1 MDIRRVA
8 LSVRRPPADHP
19 WKDMAP
25 APHFSPL
32 QGSLR
37 RVSITGLRAA
47 SVVGLITYAAR
58 AILWPDGGGALGH
71 HVFEDAVFNGL
82 LVAGALLC
90 LLRGIW
96 IAEERPAWLTLGT
109 GLAAWAAGTILFSA
123 NPASVTGHG
132 FPTLPDGLWIAF
144 YPAAFLTLGLLVG
157 RRTRQFYASV
167 WLDGLVGA
175 QAISALA
182 AQLVLPPIVAG
193 TGGDATTVVA
203 DLIYPLG
210 DLLLAAFVIG
220 VFGVVGWRP
229 GPVLGTVG
237 FGLLLTTVAD
247 GASLYA
253 SATGT
258 SSTTLFDVLWPA
270 SAVALGW
277 AAWQPTRPSPN
288 VTLDGR
294 RLLVMPWVFGLA
306 ALALLAQNIV
316 GPAVHP
322 AAYAL
327 AVATTAGVL
336 LRMSLTFS
344 ENLTLVARSRAEAL
358 TDALTGLGNRRSLL
372 LDVDDAARMAG
383 PHQRYAVLLFDLNG
397 FKGYNDTYGHPAGDA
412 LLARLG
418 DRLVETVTNRGRAY
432 RLGGDEFCVL
442 ARIDDDTPD
451 PLAGDAIAALA
462 EHGEGF
468 SVTTACGIAILPD
481 EAQDTSAALALADQ
495 RLYENKGHGRAAGE
509 PDATR
514 EVLLQVLREREPDLH
529 EHLHGV
535 ASLAREVARGFGL
548 PAEELDT
555 VVRAA
560 ELHDVGKV
568 AVPDAILHKP
578 ARLDPAERKI
588 IERHSEVGERILA
601 VAPALRPVARLVR
614 ASHERWDG
622 KGYPDGLTGEEIPLG
637 ARIVAVC
644 DAFDAMTTNR
654 PYQAGTDPE
663 SALEE
668 LVRHAGTQFDPAVV
682 AVFARLIVRT
692 HRVAA

>member
-1 MDIRRVA
+1 MPTA
-8 LSVRRPPADHP
+8 PLFPPL
-19 WKDMAP
+19 W
-25 APHFSPL
+25 
-32 QGSLR
+32 GSLR
-37 RVSITGLRAA
+37 RAIVTDLRTA
-47 SVVGLITYAAR
+47 SVAALLLYAAR
-58 AILWPDGGGALGH
+58 AILWPGGGGALGQH
-71 HVFEDAVFNGL
+71 LFEDALFNGL

-90 LLRGIW
+90 LLRATW
-96 IAEERPAWLTLGT
+96 IPNERAAWLTLGS
-109 GLAAWAAGTILFSA
+109 GLAAWAAGTIVFSA
-123 NPASVTGHG
+123 APQTVTDHG
-132 FPTLPDGLWIAF
+132 FPTWPDVLWIAF
-144 YPAAFLTLGLLVG
+144 YPTAFLALGLLV
-157 RRTRQFYASV
+157 RARTRQFYPSL

-175 QAISALA
+175 LTVSALA
-182 AQLVLPPIVAG
+182 AQFVLPPIVEN
-193 TGGDATTVVA
+193 TGGEATAVIA
-203 DLIYPLG
+203 NLIYPLG

-237 FGLLLTTVAD
+237 LGLVLATVAD
-247 GASLYA
+247 GASLSSSA
-253 SATGT
+253 SGAAG
-258 SSTTLFDVLWPA
+258 STVFDACWPA

-294 RLLVMPWVFGLA
+294 RLLVMPWAFGLT
-306 ALALLAQNIV
+306 ALALLTRHAFD
-316 GPAVHP
+316 ALHP

-327 AVATTAGVL
+327 AVATAAGVL
-336 LRMSLTFS
+336 ARMSLTFS
-344 ENLTLVARSRAEAL
+344 ENLSLVARSRAEAL

-383 PHQRYAVLLFDLNG
+383 PHHRYAVLLFDLNG

-418 DRLVETVTNRGRAY
+418 DRLVTAVGDRGRAY

-442 ARIDDDTPD
+442 ARIDDGAPD
-451 PLAGDAIAALA
+451 QLAGAAIAALC

-468 SVTTACGIAILPD
+468 SVTTACGIAVLPD
-481 EAQDTSAALALADQ
+481 EAQDTSAALALADE
-495 RLYENKGHGRAAGE
+495 RLYENKSGGRATGE
-509 PDATR
+509 PDSTR

-535 ASLAREVARGFGL
+535 ANLAREVARAFGL

-555 VVRAA
+555 IVRAA

-568 AVPDAILHKP
+568 AIPNAILHKP
-578 ARLDPAERKI
+578 ARLDPAERRI

-622 KGYPDGLTGEEIPLG
+622 TGYPDGLAGEEIPLG
-637 ARIVAVC
+637 ARVVAVC
-644 DAFDAMTTNR
+644 DAFDAMTTDR
-654 PYQAGTDPE
+654 PYQAGIDAD

-668 LVRHAGTQFDPAVV
+668 LVRNAGTQFDPAVV
-682 AVFARLIVRT
+682 AVFARLMVRT
-692 HRVAA
+692 QRIAA

>member
-1 MDIRRVA
+1 M
-8 LSVRRPPADHP
+8 PT
-19 WKDMAP
+19 
-25 APHFSPL
+25 APHPPPL
-32 QGSLR
+32 WGPLR
-37 RVSITGLRAA
+37 RAAITGFHTA
-47 SVVGLITYAAR
+47 SVVGLIAYAAR
-58 AILWPDGGGALGH
+58 AIIAPDAGGALGH
-71 HVFEDAVFNGL
+71 HLFEDVLFNGL
-82 LVAGALLC
+82 LVIGALLC
-90 LLRGIW
+90 LLRAIW
-96 IAEERPAWLTLGT
+96 VPHERAAWLTLGAAL
-109 GLAAWAAGTILFSA
+109 GAWATGTVLFSA
-123 NPASVTGHG
+123 DPTSVTGHG
-132 FPTLPDGLWIAF
+132 FPALPDLLWIAF
-144 YPAAFLTLGLLVG
+144 YPLAFLALGLLVKA
-157 RRTRQFYASV
+157 RARLFYPSL

-175 QAISALA
+175 LAISALA
-182 AQLVLPPIVAG
+182 AQFVLPPIVDS
-193 TGGDATTVVA
+193 TGGQAATVIA
-203 DLIYPLG
+203 DLVYPLG

-220 VFGVVGWRP
+220 IFGTVGWRP

-237 FGLLLTTVAD
+237 LGLLLATVAD
-247 GASLYA
+247 GASLHS
-253 SATGT
+253 SATGGSGAT
-258 SSTTLFDVLWPA
+258 IFDVFWPA

-277 AAWQPTRPSPN
+277 AAWQPTRPAPN
-288 VTLDGR
+288 VTFDGR
-294 RLLVMPWVFGLA
+294 RLLVMPWAFGLI
-306 ALALLAQNIV
+306 ALALLTQN
-316 GPAVHP
+316 AVDDISP
-322 AAYAL
+322 GAYVL

-336 LRMSLTFS
+336 TRMSLTFS

-383 PHQRYAVLLFDLNG
+383 PHHRYAVLLFDLNG

-418 DRLVETVTNRGRAY
+418 DRLVTAVGDSGRAF

-442 ARIDDDTPD
+442 ARIDDGTPD
-451 PLAGDAIAALA
+451 HLADTAIAALC

-468 SVTTACGIAILPD
+468 SVTTACGIAVLPD

-495 RLYENKGHGRAAGE
+495 RLYENKSGGRATGE
-509 PDATR
+509 PDSTR

-535 ASLAREVARGFGL
+535 ASLAREVARAFDL
-548 PAEELDT
+548 SAEELDT
-555 VVRAA
+555 IVRAA

-622 KGYPDGLTGEEIPLG
+622 TGYPDGLAGEEIPLG
-637 ARIVAVC
+637 ARVVAVC
-644 DAFDAMTTNR
+644 DAFDAMTTDR
-654 PYQAGTDPE
+654 PYQAGTDAD

-692 HRVAA
+692 HRIAA

>member
-1 MDIRRVA
+1 MPTA
-8 LSVRRPPADHP
+8 PLFPP
-19 WKDMAP
+19 
-25 APHFSPL
+25 L
-32 QGSLR
+32 RGSLR
-37 RVSITGLRAA
+37 HTTIVALRGACLFA
-47 SVVGLITYAAR
+47 LALYAAR
-58 AILWPDGGGALGH
+58 AILWPDGGGTLGH
-71 HVFEDAVFNGL
+71 HVFEDAIFNGL

-90 LLRGIW
+90 LLRATW
-96 IAEERPAWLTLGT
+96 VPTERAAWLTLGT
-109 GLAAWAAGTILFSA
+109 GLGAWAAGTILFSA
-123 NPASVTGHG
+123 APETVTEHG
-132 FPTLPDGLWIAF
+132 FPTVADGLWIAF
-144 YPAAFLTLGLLVG
+144 YPSAFLALGLLVKA
-157 RRTRQFYASV
+157 RTRLFYPSL

-175 QAISALA
+175 LAVSALA
-182 AQLVLPPIVAG
+182 AQFALPPIVAH
-193 TGGDATTVVA
+193 TGGDAATVVA

-210 DLLLAAFVIG
+210 DLLLAAFVVG

-237 FGLLLTTVAD
+237 LGLLLSSVAD
-247 GASLYA
+247 GASLYS
-253 SATGT
+253 SATG
-258 SSTTLFDVLWPA
+258 SAGSGIFDVLWPA

-294 RLLVMPWVFGLA
+294 RLLVMPWAFGLT
-306 ALALLAQNIV
+306 ALALLTQKAFE
-316 GPAVHP
+316 PAVHP

-336 LRMSLTFS
+336 TRMSLTFS

-372 LDVDDAARMAG
+372 LDIDDAARMAG

-418 DRLVETVTNRGRAY
+418 DRLVAAVDDNGRAY

-442 ARIDDDTPD
+442 ARIDDGTPERLADT
-451 PLAGDAIAALA
+451 AIAALC

-468 SVTTACGIAILPD
+468 SVTTACGIAVLPD

-495 RLYENKGHGRAAGE
+495 RLYENKSGGRTTGE
-509 PDATR
+509 PDSTR

-535 ASLAREVARGFGL
+535 ARLAREVARAFDL
-548 PAEELDT
+548 PAEEVDT
-555 VVRAA
+555 IVRAA

-622 KGYPDGLTGEEIPLG
+622 TGYPDGLAGEEIPLG
-637 ARIVAVC
+637 ARVVAVC
-644 DAFDAMTTNR
+644 DAFDAMTTDR
-654 PYQAGTDPE
+654 PYQAGTDAD

>member
-1 MDIRRVA
+1 VSAVA
-8 LSVRRPPADHP
+8 LL
-19 WKDMAP
+19 
-25 APHFSPL
+25 FY
-32 QGSLR
+32 
-37 RVSITGLRAA
+37 T
-47 SVVGLITYAAR
+47 AR
-58 AILWPDGGGALGH
+58 AILWPNGGGALGQH
-71 HVFEDAVFNGL
+71 AFEDAVFNGL

-90 LLRGIW
+90 LLRAAW
-96 IAEERPAWLTLGT
+96 MPSERAAWLALGT
-109 GLAAWAAGTILFSA
+109 GLAAWAAGTIVFSA
-123 NPASVTGHG
+123 APQTVTDHE
-132 FPTLPDGLWIAF
+132 FPTLPDALWIVF
-144 YPAAFLTLGLLVG
+144 YPAAFLALGLLV
-157 RRTRQFYASV
+157 RTRTRQFYPSL

-175 QAISALA
+175 LAISALA
-182 AQLVLPPIVAG
+182 AQFVLPPIVDG
-193 TGGDATTVVA
+193 TGGAATTVIA

-220 VFGVVGWRP
+220 IFGVVGWRP

-237 FGLLLTTVAD
+237 LGLLLATVAD
-247 GASLYA
+247 GASLYS
-253 SATGT
+253 SATGAAG
-258 SSTTLFDVLWPA
+258 STLFDPLWPA

-277 AAWQPTRPSPN
+277 AAWQPVRPSPN
-288 VTLDGR
+288 VALDGR
-294 RLLVMPWVFGLA
+294 RLLVMPWAFGLA
-306 ALALLAQNIV
+306 ALALLTQN
-316 GPAVHP
+316 ALNTLHP

-327 AVATTAGVL
+327 AVATVAGVL
-336 LRMSLTFS
+336 TRMSLTFS
-344 ENLTLVARSRAEAL
+344 ENLSLVARSRAEAL

-383 PHQRYAVLLFDLNG
+383 PHHRYAVLLFDLNG

-418 DRLVETVTNRGRAY
+418 DRLVTAVGDRGRAY

-442 ARIDDDTPD
+442 ARVDDGTPHQ
-451 PLAGDAIAALA
+451 LADAASAALC
-462 EHGEGF
+462 EHGDGF
-468 SVTTACGIAILPD
+468 SVTTACGIAFLPD

-495 RLYENKGHGRAAGE
+495 RLYENKGGSRATGE

-529 EHLHGV
+529 QHLHGV
-535 ASLAREVARGFGL
+535 ASMAREVARAFGL

-555 VVRAA
+555 IVRAA

-578 ARLDPAERKI
+578 ARLEPAERRV

-601 VAPALRPVARLVR
+601 VDPSLRPVARLVR

-622 KGYPDGLTGEEIPLG
+622 RGYPDGLAGEEIPLG

-644 DAFDAMTTNR
+644 DAFDAMTTDR
-654 PYQAGTDPE
+654 PYQAGIDAD

-668 LVRHAGTQFDPAVV
+668 VVRNAGTQFDPAVV
-682 AVFARLIVRT
+682 AIFARLMVRT
-692 HRVAA
+692 HRIAA

>member
-1 MDIRRVA
+1 M
-8 LSVRRPPADHP
+8 HT
-19 WKDMAP
+19 
-25 APHFSPL
+25 APHPPPHW
-32 QGSLR
+32 GSLR
-37 RVSITGLRAA
+37 RATITGLRTA
-47 SVVGLITYAAR
+47 SVIALLMYAAR
-58 AILWPDGGGALGH
+58 AILWPNGGGALGQ
-71 HVFEDAVFNGL
+71 HVFDDAIFNGL
-82 LVAGALLC
+82 LVASAVQC
-90 LLRGIW
+90 FLRAAW
-96 IAEERPAWLTLGT
+96 IPTERATWLTLGT
-109 GLAAWAAGTILFSA
+109 GLAAWAAGTIVFSA
-123 NPASVTGHG
+123 APETVTDHG
-132 FPTLPDGLWIAF
+132 FPTFPDVLWIAF
-144 YPAAFLTLGLLVG
+144 YPTAFLALGLLVKA
-157 RRTRQFYASV
+157 RTRQFYPSV

-175 QAISALA
+175 LAISALA
-182 AQLVLPPIVAG
+182 AQFVLPPIVEG
-193 TGGDATTVVA
+193 TGGATTTVIA
-203 DLIYPLG
+203 NLIYPLG

-237 FGLLLTTVAD
+237 LGLLLATVAD
-247 GASLYA
+247 GASLYS
-253 SATGT
+253 SATGAAG
-258 SSTTLFDVLWPA
+258 STVFDALWPA

-294 RLLVMPWVFGLA
+294 RLLVMPWVFGLT
-306 ALALLAQNIV
+306 ALALLTQN
-316 GPAVHP
+316 AVDALHP

-327 AVATTAGVL
+327 AVATAAGVL
-336 LRMSLTFS
+336 TRMSLTFS
-344 ENLTLVARSRAEAL
+344 ENLALVARSRVEAL

-383 PHQRYAVLLFDLNG
+383 PHHRYAVLLFDLNG

-418 DRLVETVTNRGRAY
+418 DRLVTAVGDDGRAY

-442 ARIDDDTPD
+442 ARIDDGTPD
-451 PLAGDAIAALA
+451 QLADAAIAALC
-462 EHGEGF
+462 EYGEGF
-468 SVTTACGIAILPD
+468 SVTTACGIAVLPD

-495 RLYENKGHGRAAGE
+495 RLYENKSSSRPTGE
-509 PDATR
+509 PDSTR

-535 ASLAREVARGFGL
+535 ADLAREVASAFGL

-555 VVRAA
+555 IVRAA

-578 ARLDPAERKI
+578 ARLDPAERRI

-622 KGYPDGLTGEEIPLG
+622 NGYPDGLAGEDIPLG

-644 DAFDAMTTNR
+644 DAFDAMTTDR
-654 PYQAGTDPE
+654 PYQAGTDAD

-668 LVRHAGTQFDPAVV
+668 LVRNAGTQFDPAVV
-682 AVFARLIVRT
+682 AIFARLMVRT
-692 HRVAA
+692 HRIAA

>member
-1 MDIRRVA
+1 MPTA
-8 LSVRRPPADHP
+8 PLFPPL
-19 WKDMAP
+19 W
-25 APHFSPL
+25 
-32 QGSLR
+32 GSLR
-37 RVSITGLRAA
+37 RGIVTTLRTASILALLAYT
-47 SVVGLITYAAR
+47 AR
-58 AILWPDGGGALGH
+58 AILNPDGGGALTH
-71 HVFEDAVFNGL
+71 RLFEDAIFNGL

-90 LLRGIW
+90 LLRACW
-96 IAEERPAWLTLGT
+96 IPQERAAWLTLGI
-109 GLAAWAAGTILFSA
+109 GLGAWAAGTILFSA
-123 NPASVTGHG
+123 DPASVTEHG
-132 FPTLPDGLWIAF
+132 FPTLPDELWIAF
-144 YPAAFLTLGLLVG
+144 YPAAFLTLGLLVKQ
-157 RRTRQFYASV
+157 RTRQFYPSL

-175 QAISALA
+175 LAISALA
-182 AQLVLPPIVAG
+182 AQFVLPPIVAG
-193 TGGDATTVVA
+193 TGGDAITVIA

-210 DLLLAAFVIG
+210 DLLLAAFVIAI
-220 VFGVVGWRP
+220 FGAVGWRP

-237 FGLLLTTVAD
+237 LGLLLTTVAD
-247 GASLYA
+247 GASLYS
-253 SATGT
+253 SATGAAG
-258 SSTTLFDVLWPA
+258 STFADALWPA

-294 RLLVMPWVFGLA
+294 RLLVMPWAFGLT
-306 ALALLAQNIV
+306 ALALLTQNAF
-316 GPAVHP
+316 GSLHP
-322 AAYAL
+322 AAYLL

-336 LRMSLTFS
+336 TRMSLTFS
-344 ENLTLVARSRAEAL
+344 ENLRLVARSRAEAL

-383 PHQRYAVLLFDLNG
+383 PHHRYAVLLFDLNG

-418 DRLVETVTNRGRAY
+418 DRLVAAIADRGRAY
-432 RLGGDEFCVL
+432 RLGGDEFCIL
-442 ARIDDDTPD
+442 ARIDDAAPD
-451 PLAGDAIAALA
+451 RLTADAIAALA
-462 EHGEGF
+462 EHGDGF

-481 EAQDTSAALALADQ
+481 EAQDTSTALALADR
-495 RLYENKGHGRAAGE
+495 RLYENKSGRATAE
-509 PDATR
+509 PADSTR

-535 ASLAREVARGFGL
+535 AMLAREVAQAFGL

-555 VVRAA
+555 IVRAA

-588 IERHSEVGERILA
+588 IERHSEVGERIIA
-601 VAPALRPVARLVR
+601 VSPALRPVAHLVR

-622 KGYPDGLTGEEIPLG
+622 KGYPDGLAGEEIPLG

-644 DAFDAMTTNR
+644 DAFDAMTTDR
-654 PYQAGTDPE
+654 PYQAGTDPG
-663 SALEE
+663 SALAE

-682 AVFARLIVRT
+682 TIFSRLIAQT
-692 HRVAA
+692 QRVAA

>member
-1 MDIRRVA
+1 MPTA
-8 LSVRRPPADHP
+8 PLFPPVWGP
-19 WKDMAP
+19 
-25 APHFSPL
+25 
-32 QGSLR
+32 LR
-37 RVSITGLRAA
+37 RATIAGLRTGSAIA
-47 SVVGLITYAAR
+47 LLLYTAR
-58 AILWPDGGGALGH
+58 AILWPNGGGALGY
-71 HVFEDAVFNGL
+71 HVFEDAIFNSL

-90 LLRGIW
+90 LLRATW
-96 IAEERPAWLTLGT
+96 VPAERVAWLTLGT
-109 GLAAWAAGTILFSA
+109 GLATWAAATIIFSA
-123 NPASVTGHG
+123 APETVTDHG
-132 FPTLPDGLWIAF
+132 FPTIPDALWIAF
-144 YPAAFLTLGLLVG
+144 YPAASLTLGLLV
-157 RRTRQFYASV
+157 RARTRQFYPSL

-175 QAISALA
+175 LAFSALA
-182 AQLVLPPIVAG
+182 AQFVLPPIVET
-193 TGGDATTVVA
+193 TGGEATAVIA
-203 DLIYPLG
+203 NLIYPLG
-210 DLLLAAFVIG
+210 DLLLAAFVVG

-237 FGLLLTTVAD
+237 LGLLLATAAD
-247 GASLYA
+247 GAALHS
-253 SATGT
+253 SATGAAG
-258 SSTTLFDVLWPA
+258 STVFDALWPA

-294 RLLVMPWVFGLA
+294 RLLVMPWAFGLI
-306 ALALLAQNIV
+306 ALALLTEHAFD
-316 GPAVHP
+316 ALHP
-322 AAYAL
+322 AAYIL
-327 AVATTAGVL
+327 AVATAAGVL
-336 LRMSLTFS
+336 IRMSLTFS
-344 ENLTLVARSRAEAL
+344 ENLSLVARSRAEAL

-383 PHQRYAVLLFDLNG
+383 PHHRYAVLLFDLNG

-418 DRLVETVTNRGRAY
+418 DRLVTAVGDQGRAY

-442 ARIDDDTPD
+442 ARIDDGTAEQLADT
-451 PLAGDAIAALA
+451 AITALC

-468 SVTTACGIAILPD
+468 SVTTACGIAVLPD
-481 EAQDTSAALALADQ
+481 EAQDTGAALALADQ
-495 RLYENKGHGRAAGE
+495 RLYENKSGGRASGE
-509 PDATR
+509 PDSTR

-535 ASLAREVARGFGL
+535 ASLAREVARAFGL

-555 VVRAA
+555 IVRAA

-578 ARLDPAERKI
+578 ARLDPAERRI

-622 KGYPDGLTGEEIPLG
+622 TGYPDGLTGEEIPLG
-637 ARIVAVC
+637 ARVVAVC
-644 DAFDAMTTNR
+644 DAFDAMTTDR
-654 PYQAGTDPE
+654 PYQAGIDAD

-668 LVRHAGTQFDPAVV
+668 LVRNAGTQFDPAVV
-682 AVFARLIVRT
+682 AVFARLVVRT

>member
-1 MDIRRVA
+1 M
-8 LSVRRPPADHP
+8 
-19 WKDMAP
+19 
-25 APHFSPL
+25 
-32 QGSLR
+32 
-37 RVSITGLRAA
+37 
-47 SVVGLITYAAR
+47 
-58 AILWPDGGGALGH
+58 
-71 HVFEDAVFNGL
+71 
-82 LVAGALLC
+82 
-90 LLRGIW
+90 
-96 IAEERPAWLTLGT
+96 
-109 GLAAWAAGTILFSA
+109 
-123 NPASVTGHG
+123 
-132 FPTLPDGLWIAF
+132 
-144 YPAAFLTLGLLVG
+144 
-157 RRTRQFYASV
+157 
-167 WLDGLVGA
+167 
-175 QAISALA
+175 
-182 AQLVLPPIVAG
+182 
-193 TGGDATTVVA
+193 
-203 DLIYPLG
+203 
-210 DLLLAAFVIG
+210 
-220 VFGVVGWRP
+220 
-229 GPVLGTVG
+229 LGTVG
-237 FGLLLTTVAD
+237 LGLLLATVAD
-247 GASLYA
+247 GASLYS
-253 SATGT
+253 SATGAAG
-258 SSTTLFDVLWPA
+258 STIFDVLWPA

-294 RLLVMPWVFGLA
+294 RLLVMPWAFGLI
-306 ALALLAQNIV
+306 ALALLTQNAFDRHLT
-316 GPAVHP
+316 PP
-322 AAYAL
+322 PTSL
-327 AVATTAGVL
+327 AVATIAGVL
-336 LRMSLTFS
+336 TRMSLTFS

-418 DRLVETVTNRGRAY
+418 DRLVAAVGDSGRAY

-442 ARIDDDTPD
+442 ARIDDGTPD
-451 PLAGDAIAALA
+451 QLADTAIAALC

-468 SVTTACGIAILPD
+468 SVTTACGIAVLPD

-495 RLYENKGHGRAAGE
+495 RLYENKSGGRATGE
-509 PDATR
+509 PDSTR

-535 ASLAREVARGFGL
+535 ASLAREVARAFGL

-555 VVRAA
+555 IVRAA

-578 ARLDPAERKI
+578 ARLDPAERQI

-622 KGYPDGLTGEEIPLG
+622 TGYPDGLAGEEIPLG
-637 ARIVAVC
+637 ARVVAVC
-644 DAFDAMTTNR
+644 DAFDAMTTDR
-654 PYQAGTDPE
+654 PYQAGTDAD

-668 LVRHAGTQFDPAVV
+668 LVRNAGTQFDPAVV

-692 HRVAA
+692 HRIAA

>member
-1 MDIRRVA
+1 M
-8 LSVRRPPADHP
+8 PT
-19 WKDMAP
+19 
-25 APHFSPL
+25 APHPPPL
-32 QGSLR
+32 WGPLR
-37 RVSITGLRAA
+37 RAAITGLHTA
-47 SVVGLITYAAR
+47 SVLGLIAYIAR
-58 AILWPDGGGALGH
+58 AIVFPDGGGALGH
-71 HVFEDAVFNGL
+71 HLFEDALFNGL
-82 LVAGALLC
+82 LVTGALLC
-90 LLRGIW
+90 LLRAIW
-96 IAEERPAWLTLGT
+96 IPNERAAWLTLGT
-109 GLAAWAAGTILFSA
+109 GLGAWAAGTILFSA
-123 NPASVTGHG
+123 DPTTVTGHG
-132 FPTLPDGLWIAF
+132 FPAMPDVLWIAF
-144 YPAAFLTLGLLVG
+144 YPLAFLALGLLVKA
-157 RRTRQFYASV
+157 RARLFYPSL

-175 QAISALA
+175 LAISALA
-182 AQLVLPPIVAG
+182 AQLVLPPIVDS
-193 TGGDATTVVA
+193 TGGQAATVVA
-203 DLIYPLG
+203 DLVYPLG

-220 VFGVVGWRP
+220 VFGTVGWRP

-237 FGLLLTTVAD
+237 LGLLLATVAD
-247 GASLYA
+247 GASLHS
-253 SATGT
+253 SATGGSGAT
-258 SSTTLFDVLWPA
+258 IFDALWPA

-277 AAWQPTRPSPN
+277 AAWQPTRPAPN
-288 VTLDGR
+288 VTFDGR
-294 RLLVMPWVFGLA
+294 RLLVMPWAFGLI
-306 ALALLAQNIV
+306 ALALLTQNALNDV
-316 GPAVHP
+316 SP
-322 AAYAL
+322 AAYVL

-336 LRMSLTFS
+336 TRMSLTFS

-418 DRLVETVTNRGRAY
+418 NRLVTAVGDSGRAF

-442 ARIDDDTPD
+442 ARIDDGTPD
-451 PLAGDAIAALA
+451 QLAGTAIAALC

-468 SVTTACGIAILPD
+468 SVTTACGIAVLPD

-495 RLYENKGHGRAAGE
+495 RLYENKSGGRATGE
-509 PDATR
+509 PDSTR

-535 ASLAREVARGFGL
+535 ASLAREVARAFDL
-548 PAEELDT
+548 SAEELDT
-555 VVRAA
+555 IVRAA

-622 KGYPDGLTGEEIPLG
+622 TGYPDGLAGEEIPLG
-637 ARIVAVC
+637 ARVVAVC
-644 DAFDAMTTNR
+644 DAFDAMTTDR
-654 PYQAGTDPE
+654 PYQAGTDADT
-663 SALEE
+663 ALEE
-668 LVRHAGTQFDPAVV
+668 LVRNAGTQFDPAVV

-692 HRVAA
+692 HRIAA

>member
-1 MDIRRVA
+1 M
-8 LSVRRPPADHP
+8 LT
-19 WKDMAP
+19 
-25 APHFSPL
+25 APHPPPL
-32 QGSLR
+32 WGSLR
-37 RVSITGLRAA
+37 RATVTGLRTA
-47 SVVGLITYAAR
+47 SLTALALYTAR
-58 AILWPDGGGALGH
+58 AIIWPNGGGALGH
-71 HVFEDAVFNGL
+71 HFFEDAIFNGL

-90 LLRGIW
+90 LLRATW
-96 IAEERPAWLTLGT
+96 IPNERAAWLILGT

-123 NPASVTGHG
+123 SPTSVTDHG
-132 FPTLPDGLWIAF
+132 FPTVPDVLWIAF
-144 YPAAFLTLGLLVG
+144 YPTAFLALGLLVKA
-157 RRTRQFYASV
+157 RTRLFYPSL

-175 QAISALA
+175 LAVSALA
-182 AQLVLPPIVAG
+182 AQFVLPPIVDS
-193 TGGDATTVVA
+193 TGGQATTVIA
-203 DLIYPLG
+203 DLIYPIG

-220 VFGVVGWRP
+220 VFGVVSWRP

-237 FGLLLTTVAD
+237 LGLLLATFAD
-247 GASLYA
+247 GAALYS
-253 SATGT
+253 SATGAAG
-258 SSTTLFDVLWPA
+258 STIFDVLWPA

-277 AAWQPTRPSPN
+277 AAWQPTRPAPN

-294 RLLVMPWVFGLA
+294 RLLVMPWAFGLT
-306 ALALLAQNIV
+306 ALALLTQNAF

-322 AAYAL
+322 VAYAL

-336 LRMSLTFS
+336 TRMSLTFS

-418 DRLVETVTNRGRAY
+418 HRLVAAVGDSGRAY

-442 ARIDDDTPD
+442 ARIDDGTPD
-451 PLAGDAIAALA
+451 PLADTAIGALT

-468 SVTTACGIAILPD
+468 SVTTACGIAVLPD

-495 RLYENKGHGRAAGE
+495 RLYENKSGGRATGE
-509 PDATR
+509 PDSTR
-514 EVLLQVLREREPDLH
+514 AVLLQVLREREPDLH

-535 ASLAREVARGFGL
+535 ASLAREVARAFDL
-548 PAEELDT
+548 SAEELDT
-555 VVRAA
+555 IVRAA

-578 ARLDPAERKI
+578 ARLDPAERQI
-588 IERHSEVGERILA
+588 IQRHSEVGERILA
-601 VAPALRPVARLVR
+601 VAPALRPVARIVR

-622 KGYPDGLTGEEIPLG
+622 TGYPDGLTGEEIPLG
-637 ARIVAVC
+637 ARVVAVC
-644 DAFDAMTTNR
+644 DAFDAMTTDR
-654 PYQAGTDPE
+654 PYQAGTDAD

-668 LVRHAGTQFDPAVV
+668 LVRNAGTQFDPAVV

-692 HRVAA
+692 HRIAA

>member
-1 MDIRRVA
+1 M
-8 LSVRRPPADHP
+8 PT
-19 WKDMAP
+19 
-25 APHFSPL
+25 APHPPPL
-32 QGSLR
+32 WGPLR
-37 RVSITGLRAA
+37 RAAITGLHTA
-47 SVVGLITYAAR
+47 SVLGLIAYTAR
-58 AILWPDGGGALGH
+58 AIIAPDAGGALGH
-71 HVFEDAVFNGL
+71 HLFEDALFNGL
-82 LVAGALLC
+82 LVIGALLC
-90 LLRGIW
+90 LLRAIW
-96 IAEERPAWLTLGT
+96 LPHERAAWLTLGA
-109 GLAAWAAGTILFSA
+109 GLGAWATGTILFSVD
-123 NPASVTGHG
+123 PTSVTGHG
-132 FPTLPDGLWIAF
+132 FPALPDVLWIAF
-144 YPAAFLTLGLLVG
+144 YPLAFLALGLLVKA
-157 RRTRQFYASV
+157 RARLFYPSL

-175 QAISALA
+175 LAISALA
-182 AQLVLPPIVAG
+182 AQFVLPPIVDN
-193 TGGDATTVVA
+193 TGGQAATVVA
-203 DLIYPLG
+203 DLLYPLG

-220 VFGVVGWRP
+220 VFGTVGWRP

-237 FGLLLTTVAD
+237 LGLLLATVAD
-247 GASLYA
+247 GASLHS
-253 SATGT
+253 SATGGSGAT
-258 SSTTLFDVLWPA
+258 IFDVFWPA

-277 AAWQPTRPSPN
+277 AAWQPTRPAPN
-288 VTLDGR
+288 VTFDGR
-294 RLLVMPWVFGLA
+294 RLLVMPWAFGLI
-306 ALALLAQNIV
+306 ALALLTQNALTDISP
-316 GPAVHP
+316 G
-322 AAYAL
+322 AYVL

-336 LRMSLTFS
+336 TRMSLTFS

-383 PHQRYAVLLFDLNG
+383 PHHRYAVLLFDLNG

-418 DRLVETVTNRGRAY
+418 DRLVTAVGDSGRAF

-442 ARIDDDTPD
+442 ARIDDGTPD
-451 PLAGDAIAALA
+451 HLADTAIAALC

-468 SVTTACGIAILPD
+468 SVTTACGIAVLPD

-495 RLYENKGHGRAAGE
+495 RLYENKSGGRATGE
-509 PDATR
+509 PDSTR

-535 ASLAREVARGFGL
+535 ASLAREVARAFDL
-548 PAEELDT
+548 SAEELDT
-555 VVRAA
+555 IVRAA

-622 KGYPDGLTGEEIPLG
+622 TGYPDGLAGEEIPLG
-637 ARIVAVC
+637 ARVVAVC
-644 DAFDAMTTNR
+644 DAFDAMTTDR
-654 PYQAGTDPE
+654 PYQAGTDAD

-668 LVRHAGTQFDPAVV
+668 LVRNAGTQFDPAVV

-692 HRVAA
+692 HRIAA

>member
-1 MDIRRVA
+1 M
-8 LSVRRPPADHP
+8 PT
-19 WKDMAP
+19 
-25 APHFSPL
+25 APHPPPHW
-32 QGSLR
+32 GSLR
-37 RVSITGLRAA
+37 RAAVTGLHTA
-47 SVVGLITYAAR
+47 SVVGLLIYAAR
-58 AILWPDGGGALGH
+58 AILWPNGGGALGH
-71 HVFEDAVFNGL
+71 HLFEDAIFNGL

-90 LLRGIW
+90 LLRATW
-96 IAEERPAWLTLGT
+96 IPNERAAWLTLGT
-109 GLAAWAAGTILFSA
+109 GLAAWAVGTIVFSA
-123 NPASVTGHG
+123 APQILTDHG
-132 FPTLPDGLWIAF
+132 FPSVPDVLWIAF
-144 YPAAFLTLGLLVG
+144 YPTAFLALGLLVKA
-157 RRTRQFYASV
+157 RTRLFYPSL

-175 QAISALA
+175 LAISALA
-182 AQLVLPPIVAG
+182 AQFVLPPIVDG
-193 TGGDATTVVA
+193 TGGNATTVVA
-203 DLIYPLG
+203 DLVYPLG
-210 DLLLAAFVIG
+210 DLLLAAFVVG
-220 VFGVVGWRP
+220 VFGVVSWRP

-237 FGLLLTTVAD
+237 LGLLLATVAD
-247 GASLYA
+247 GASLYS
-253 SATGT
+253 SATGAAG
-258 SSTTLFDVLWPA
+258 STVFDLLWPA

-277 AAWQPTRPSPN
+277 AAWQPTRPAPN
-288 VTLDGR
+288 VTLNGR
-294 RLLVMPWVFGLA
+294 RLLVMPWVFGLT
-306 ALALLAQNIV
+306 ALALLVQHAFAP
-316 GPAVHP
+316 GVHP

-336 LRMSLTFS
+336 IRMSLTFS

-418 DRLVETVTNRGRAY
+418 DRLVTAVGDSGRAY

-442 ARIDDDTPD
+442 ARIDDGTPQ
-451 PLAGDAIAALA
+451 PLADTAIEALT

-495 RLYENKGHGRAAGE
+495 RLYENKSGGRATGE
-509 PDATR
+509 PDSTR

-535 ASLAREVARGFGL
+535 ASLAREVARAFNL

-555 VVRAA
+555 IVRAA

-578 ARLDPAERKI
+578 ARLDPAERQI
-588 IERHSEVGERILA
+588 IQRHSEVGERILA

-622 KGYPDGLTGEEIPLG
+622 TGYPDGLAGEEIPLG
-637 ARIVAVC
+637 ARVVAVC
-644 DAFDAMTTNR
+644 DAFDAMTTDR
-654 PYQAGTDPE
+654 PYQVGTDAD

-668 LVRHAGTQFDPAVV
+668 LVRNAGTQFDPAVV

-692 HRVAA
+692 HRIAA

>member
-1 MDIRRVA
+1 M
-8 LSVRRPPADHP
+8 LT
-19 WKDMAP
+19 
-25 APHFSPL
+25 APHFPPL
-32 QGSLR
+32 WGSHR
-37 RVSITGLRAA
+37 RASVAGLRTA
-47 SVVGLITYAAR
+47 SLIGLLVYAAR
-58 AILWPDGGGALGH
+58 AILWPNGGGALGQH
-71 HVFEDAVFNGL
+71 LFEDVIFNGL

-90 LLRGIW
+90 LLRATW
-96 IAEERPAWLTLGT
+96 IPKERAAWLTLGT
-109 GLAAWAAGTILFSA
+109 GLAAWAAATIIFSA
-123 NPASVTGHG
+123 APQTVTDHG
-132 FPTLPDGLWIAF
+132 FPTVPDVLWIAF
-144 YPAAFLTLGLLVG
+144 YPTAFLTLGLLVKA
-157 RRTRQFYASV
+157 RTRLFYPSL

-175 QAISALA
+175 LAISALA
-182 AQLVLPPIVAG
+182 AQFVLPPIVDG
-193 TGGDATTVVA
+193 TGGQASTVIA
-203 DLIYPLG
+203 DLVYPLG

-237 FGLLLTTVAD
+237 LGLLLTSVAD
-247 GASLYA
+247 GFSLYS
-253 SATGT
+253 SATGAAG
-258 SSTTLFDVLWPA
+258 STIFDVLWPA

-294 RLLVMPWVFGLA
+294 RLLVMPWAFGLT
-306 ALALLAQNIV
+306 ALALLTQHAV
-316 GPAVHP
+316 GPGLHP
-322 AAYAL
+322 AAYVL

-372 LDVDDAARMAG
+372 LDIDDAARMAG

-418 DRLVETVTNRGRAY
+418 DRLVADVGDSGRAY

-442 ARIDDDTPD
+442 ARIDDGTPD
-451 PLAGDAIAALA
+451 HLAETAIAALC
-462 EHGEGF
+462 EHGDGF
-468 SVTTACGIAILPD
+468 SVTTACGIAVLPD

-495 RLYENKGHGRAAGE
+495 RLYENKSGGRTTGE
-509 PDATR
+509 PDSTR
-514 EVLLQVLREREPDLH
+514 AVLLQVLREREPDLH

-535 ASLAREVARGFGL
+535 ASLAREVARAFDL

-555 VVRAA
+555 IVRAA

-622 KGYPDGLTGEEIPLG
+622 TGYPDGLAGEEIPLG
-637 ARIVAVC
+637 ARVVAVC
-644 DAFDAMTTNR
+644 DAFDAMTTDR
-654 PYQAGTDPE
+654 PYQAGTDAD

-668 LVRHAGTQFDPAVV
+668 LVRNAGTQFDPAVV

-692 HRVAA
+692 HRIAA

>member
-1 MDIRRVA
+1 MPSA
-8 LSVRRPPADHP
+8 PLFPPH
-19 WKDMAP
+19 W
-25 APHFSPL
+25 
-32 QGSLR
+32 GSLR
-37 RVSITGLRAA
+37 RATVTGLRTA
-47 SVVGLITYAAR
+47 SIVGLLLYAAR
-58 AILWPDGGGALGH
+58 AILWPNGGGALGQ
-71 HVFEDAVFNGL
+71 HVFEDAIFNGL

-90 LLRGIW
+90 LLRATW
-96 IAEERPAWLTLGT
+96 IPNERAAWLTLGA
-109 GLAAWAAGTILFSA
+109 GLAAWAAGTIVFSA
-123 NPASVTGHG
+123 APQTVTDHG
-132 FPTLPDGLWIAF
+132 FPTLPDALWVAF
-144 YPAAFLTLGLLVG
+144 YPTAFLTLGLLV
-157 RRTRQFYASV
+157 RARTRQFYPSV

-175 QAISALA
+175 LAISALA
-182 AQLVLPPIVAG
+182 AQFVLPPIVAS
-193 TGGDATTVVA
+193 TGGEATAVIA
-203 DLIYPLG
+203 NLIYPLG

-237 FGLLLTTVAD
+237 LGLLLATVAD
-247 GASLYA
+247 GASLYS
-253 SATGT
+253 SATGAAG
-258 SSTTLFDVLWPA
+258 STVFDLLWPA

-294 RLLVMPWVFGLA
+294 RLLVMPWAFGLT
-306 ALALLAQNIV
+306 ALALLTQN
-316 GPAVHP
+316 AFSALHP
-322 AAYAL
+322 AAYAI
-327 AVATTAGVL
+327 AVATIAGVL
-336 LRMSLTFS
+336 TRMSLTFS
-344 ENLTLVARSRAEAL
+344 ENLTIVARSRAEAL

-372 LDVDDAARMAG
+372 LAVDDAARMAG

-418 DRLVETVTNRGRAY
+418 DRLVTGVGNQGRAY

-442 ARIDDDTPD
+442 ARIDDGTPD
-451 PLAGDAIAALA
+451 QLADIAIAALC
-462 EHGEGF
+462 EHGDGF

-495 RLYENKGHGRAAGE
+495 RLYENKSGGRATGE
-509 PDATR
+509 PDSTR
-514 EVLLQVLREREPDLH
+514 EVLLQVLREREPGLH

-535 ASLAREVARGFGL
+535 AGLAREVARALGL

-555 VVRAA
+555 IVRAA

-578 ARLDPAERKI
+578 ARLDPAERRI

-622 KGYPDGLTGEEIPLG
+622 TGYPDGLAGEAIPLG
-637 ARIVAVC
+637 ARVVAVC
-644 DAFDAMTTNR
+644 DAFDAMTTDR
-654 PYQAGTDPE
+654 PYQAGIDAD

-668 LVRHAGTQFDPAVV
+668 LARNAGTQFDPVV
-682 AVFARLIVRT
+682 VTIFSRLIART
-692 HRVAA
+692 DRIAA

>member
-1 MDIRRVA
+1 M
-8 LSVRRPPADHP
+8 ST
-19 WKDMAP
+19 
-25 APHFSPL
+25 APHFPPHR
-32 QGSLR
+32 GSLR
-37 RVSITGLRAA
+37 RATVTGLRTA
-47 SVVGLITYAAR
+47 SCVALLLYAAR
-58 AILWPDGGGALGH
+58 AMLWPHGGGVLGKH
-71 HVFEDAVFNGL
+71 LFEDAIFNGL
-82 LVAGALLC
+82 LLAGALLC
-90 LLRGIW
+90 LLRAAW
-96 IAEERPAWLTLGT
+96 VPQERAAWLVLGSGLGT
-109 GLAAWAAGTILFSA
+109 WAAGTILLTA
-123 NPASVTGHG
+123 DPAAVTGHG
-132 FPTLPDGLWIAF
+132 FPTAADVLWIAF
-144 YPAAFLTLGLLVG
+144 YPAAFLTLGLLVK
-157 RRTRQFYASV
+157 RRTRQFYPSL

-175 QAISALA
+175 LAISALA
-182 AQLVLPPIVAG
+182 AQFVLPPIVAG
-193 TGGDATTVVA
+193 TDGPTATVIA
-203 DLIYPLG
+203 DLVYPLG
-210 DLLLAAFVIG
+210 DLLLVAFVIG

-229 GPVLGTVG
+229 GPILGTVG
-237 FGLLLTTVAD
+237 AGLLLSSVAD
-247 GASLYA
+247 GASLYS
-253 SATGT
+253 SATGAAG
-258 SSTTLFDVLWPA
+258 SGVFDVLWPA

-277 AAWQPTRPSPN
+277 AAWQPTRPAPN

-306 ALALLAQNIV
+306 ALALLVQRAF
-316 GPAVHP
+316 GPVHP

-344 ENLTLVARSRAEAL
+344 ENLRLVARSRAEAL

-383 PHQRYAVLLFDLNG
+383 PHHRYAVLLFDLNG

-418 DRLVETVTNRGRAY
+418 DRLVAAVAGQGRAY

-442 ARIDDDTPD
+442 SRIDDGTPD
-451 PLAGDAIAALA
+451 LLAEEAINALC

-468 SVTTACGIAILPD
+468 SVTTACGISILPD
-481 EAQDTSAALALADQ
+481 EAQDTSGALALADQ
-495 RLYENKGHGRAAGE
+495 RLYENKSGGRTSGE
-509 PDATR
+509 PDSTR

-535 ASLAREVARGFGL
+535 ATLAREVARAFGL

-555 VVRAA
+555 IVRAA

-578 ARLDPAERKI
+578 ARLDPAERRI

-622 KGYPDGLTGEEIPLG
+622 TGYPDGLAGEQIPLG
-637 ARIVAVC
+637 ARVVAVC
-644 DAFDAMTTNR
+644 DAFDAMTTDR
-654 PYQAGTDPE
+654 PYQAGIDPE

>member
-1 MDIRRVA
+1 M
-8 LSVRRPPADHP
+8 PT
-19 WKDMAP
+19 
-25 APHFSPL
+25 APHPPPHW
-32 QGSLR
+32 GSLR
-37 RVSITGLRAA
+37 RATITGLRSA
-47 SVVGLITYAAR
+47 SLIALLVYSAR
-58 AILWPDGGGALGH
+58 AILWPNGGGALGH
-71 HVFEDAVFNGL
+71 HLFEDAIFNGL

-90 LLRGIW
+90 LLRAAW
-96 IAEERPAWLTLGT
+96 ISKEPAAWLTIGT

-123 NPASVTGHG
+123 APQTVTDHA
-132 FPTLPDGLWIAF
+132 FPTVPDALWIAF
-144 YPAAFLTLGLLVG
+144 YPTAFLALGLLVKA
-157 RRTRQFYASV
+157 RTRQFYPSV
-167 WLDGLVGA
+167 WLDGVIGA
-175 QAISALA
+175 LAVSALA
-182 AQLVLPPIVAG
+182 ARFVLPPIVDT
-193 TGGDATTVVA
+193 TGGQTSAVIA

-210 DLLLAAFVIG
+210 DLLLAALVIG
-220 VFGVVGWRP
+220 IFGVVGWRP

-237 FGLLLTTVAD
+237 LGLLLATVAD
-247 GASLYA
+247 GASLYS
-253 SATGT
+253 SATGAAGST
-258 SSTTLFDVLWPA
+258 SFDALWPA

-294 RLLVMPWVFGLA
+294 RLLVMPWAFGLI
-306 ALALLAQNIV
+306 ALALLTQNAFEPTI
-316 GPAVHP
+316 HP

-327 AVATTAGVL
+327 AVATLAGVL
-336 LRMSLTFS
+336 TRMSLTFS

-372 LDVDDAARMAG
+372 LDIDDAARMAG

-418 DRLVETVTNRGRAY
+418 DRLVAGVGDSGRAY

-442 ARIDDDTPD
+442 ARIDDNMPD
-451 PLAGDAIAALA
+451 QLAATAIAALC

-468 SVTTACGIAILPD
+468 SVTTACGIAVLPD

-495 RLYENKGHGRAAGE
+495 RLYENKGDGRTTGE
-509 PDATR
+509 PDSTR

-535 ASLAREVARGFGL
+535 ASLAREVARAFGL
-548 PAEELDT
+548 PGEELDT
-555 VVRAA
+555 IVRAA

-578 ARLDPAERKI
+578 ARLDPAERQI

-614 ASHERWDG
+614 SSHERWDG
-622 KGYPDGLTGEEIPLG
+622 TGYPDGLAGEEIPLG

-644 DAFDAMTTNR
+644 DAFDAMTTDR
-654 PYQAGTDPE
+654 PYQAGTDAD

-668 LVRHAGTQFDPAVV
+668 LVRNAGTQFDPAVV

>member
-1 MDIRRVA
+1 MPTA
-8 LSVRRPPADHP
+8 PLFPPL
-19 WKDMAP
+19 W
-25 APHFSPL
+25 
-32 QGSLR
+32 GSLR
-37 RVSITGLRAA
+37 RASVTGLRTA
-47 SVVGLITYAAR
+47 SVVGLLIYAAR
-58 AILWPDGGGALGH
+58 AILRPDGGGALGH
-71 HVFEDAVFNGL
+71 HLFEDAIFNGL

-90 LLRGIW
+90 LLRASW
-96 IAEERPAWLTLGT
+96 IPQERAAWLTLGT
-109 GLAAWAAGTILFSA
+109 GLAAWAAGTIIFSA
-123 NPASVTGHG
+123 APQTVTDHA
-132 FPTLPDGLWIAF
+132 FPTFPDALWIAF
-144 YPAAFLTLGLLVG
+144 YPTAFLALGLLV
-157 RRTRQFYASV
+157 RARTRQFYPSL

-175 QAISALA
+175 LAVSALA
-182 AQLVLPPIVAG
+182 AQFVLPPIVDS
-193 TGGDATTVVA
+193 TGGDATTVIA

-237 FGLLLTTVAD
+237 LGLLLSSVAD
-247 GASLYA
+247 GFSFSS
-253 SATGT
+253 SATGAAG
-258 SSTTLFDVLWPA
+258 STVFDLLWPA

-294 RLLVMPWVFGLA
+294 RLLVMPWAFGLV
-306 ALALLAQNIV
+306 ALALLTQNAFGEI
-316 GPAVHP
+316 HP
-322 AAYAL
+322 VAYAL
-327 AVATTAGVL
+327 AVAVTAGVL
-336 LRMSLTFS
+336 TRMSLTFS
-344 ENLTLVARSRAEAL
+344 ENLHLVARSRAEAL

-383 PHQRYAVLLFDLNG
+383 PHHRYAVLLFDLNG

-418 DRLVETVTNRGRAY
+418 DRLVRAVGDSGRAY

-442 ARIDDDTPD
+442 TRIDDGTSDQLADT
-451 PLAGDAIAALA
+451 AIAALC

-468 SVTTACGIAILPD
+468 SVTTACGIAVLPD
-481 EAQDTSAALALADQ
+481 EAQDTGAALALADQ
-495 RLYENKGHGRAAGE
+495 RLYANKSGGRTTGE
-509 PDATR
+509 PDSTR

-535 ASLAREVARGFGL
+535 ASLAREVARAFGL

-555 VVRAA
+555 IVRAA

-578 ARLDPAERKI
+578 ARLDPAERRI

-622 KGYPDGLTGEEIPLG
+622 TGYPDGLAGEEIPLG
-637 ARIVAVC
+637 ARVVAVC
-644 DAFDAMTTNR
+644 DAFDAMTTDR
-654 PYQAGTDPE
+654 PYQAGTDAD

-692 HRVAA
+692 HRIAA

>member
-1 MDIRRVA
+1 M
-8 LSVRRPPADHP
+8 PT
-19 WKDMAP
+19 
-25 APHFSPL
+25 APHPPPL
-32 QGSLR
+32 WGPLR
-37 RVSITGLRAA
+37 RAAVTGLHTA
-47 SVVGLITYAAR
+47 SILGLIAYSAR
-58 AILWPDGGGALGH
+58 AIIFPNGGGALGH
-71 HVFEDAVFNGL
+71 HVFEDAIFNGL

-90 LLRGIW
+90 LLRATW
-96 IAEERPAWLTLGT
+96 VRQERAAWLALGT
-109 GLAAWAAGTILFSA
+109 GLGAWAAGTILFSA
-123 NPASVTGHG
+123 DPASVTDHD
-132 FPTLPDGLWIAF
+132 FPTLPDALWIAF
-144 YPAAFLTLGLLVG
+144 YPVAFLALGLLVKA
-157 RRTRQFYASV
+157 RARLFYPSL

-175 QAISALA
+175 LAISALA
-182 AQLVLPPIVAG
+182 AQFVLPPIVDG
-193 TGGDATTVVA
+193 TGGQATTVIA
-203 DLIYPLG
+203 DLVYPLG

-220 VFGVVGWRP
+220 VFGTVGWRP

-237 FGLLLTTVAD
+237 LGLLLSTVAD
-247 GASLYA
+247 GASLYS
-253 SATGT
+253 SATGAT
-258 SSTTLFDVLWPA
+258 GTTVFDVLWPA

-277 AAWQPTRPSPN
+277 AAWQPTRPAPN
-288 VTLDGR
+288 VTFDGR
-294 RLLVMPWVFGLA
+294 RLLVMPWAFGLA
-306 ALALLAQNIV
+306 ALALLTQNAFSAIS
-316 GPAVHP
+316 P
-322 AAYAL
+322 AAYVL
-327 AVATTAGVL
+327 AVATAAGVL
-336 LRMSLTFS
+336 TRMSLTFS

-372 LDVDDAARMAG
+372 LDIDDAARMAG

-418 DRLVETVTNRGRAY
+418 NRLVAAVADRGRAF

-442 ARIDDDTPD
+442 ARIDDGTSDQLADT
-451 PLAGDAIAALA
+451 AIAALC

-495 RLYENKGHGRAAGE
+495 RLYENKSGGRATGE
-509 PDATR
+509 PDSTR

-535 ASLAREVARGFGL
+535 ASLAREVARAFDL

-555 VVRAA
+555 IVRAA

-578 ARLDPAERKI
+578 ARLDPAERQI

-622 KGYPDGLTGEEIPLG
+622 TGYPDGLAGEEIPLG
-637 ARIVAVC
+637 ARVVAVC
-644 DAFDAMTTNR
+644 DAFDAMTTDR
-654 PYQAGTDPE
+654 PYQAGTDAD

-692 HRVAA
+692 HRIAA

>member
-1 MDIRRVA
+1 M
-8 LSVRRPPADHP
+8 PT
-19 WKDMAP
+19 
-25 APHFSPL
+25 APHPPPHW
-32 QGSLR
+32 GSLR
-37 RVSITGLRAA
+37 RAAVTGLHTA
-47 SVVGLITYAAR
+47 SVLGLLAYAAR
-58 AILWPDGGGALGH
+58 AILWPNGGGALGH
-71 HVFEDAVFNGL
+71 HVFEDAIFNGL

-90 LLRGIW
+90 LLRATW
-96 IAEERPAWLTLGT
+96 IPNERAAWLTLGT
-109 GLAAWAAGTILFSA
+109 GLATWAAGTILFSA
-123 NPASVTGHG
+123 SPASVTDHA
-132 FPTLPDGLWIAF
+132 FPTLPDVLWIAF
-144 YPAAFLTLGLLVG
+144 YPTAFLALGLLVKA
-157 RRTRQFYASV
+157 RTRLFYPSL

-175 QAISALA
+175 LALSALA
-182 AQLVLPPIVAG
+182 AQFVLPPIVDT
-193 TGGDATTVVA
+193 TGGDATAVVA
-203 DLIYPLG
+203 NLIYPLG

-220 VFGVVGWRP
+220 VFGVVSWRP

-237 FGLLLTTVAD
+237 LGLLLATVAD
-247 GASLYA
+247 GASLYS
-253 SATGT
+253 SATGAAG
-258 SSTTLFDVLWPA
+258 STIVDALWPA

-277 AAWQPTRPSPN
+277 AAWQPTRPAPDVALS
-288 VTLDGR
+288 GR
-294 RLLVMPWVFGLA
+294 RLLAMPWAFGLVG
-306 ALALLAQNIV
+306 LALLTLNAFE
-316 GPAVHP
+316 PTLHH

-336 LRMSLTFS
+336 TRMSLTFS

-412 LLARLG
+412 LLARLS
-418 DRLVETVTNRGRAY
+418 DRLVAAIGDSGRAY

-442 ARIDDDTPD
+442 ARIDDGQPD
-451 PLAGDAIAALA
+451 QLAATAIDALC
-462 EHGEGF
+462 EYGEGF

-481 EAQDTSAALALADQ
+481 EAQDTGGALALADQ
-495 RLYENKGHGRAAGE
+495 RLYENKSGRRATGE
-509 PDATR
+509 PDSTR

-535 ASLAREVARGFGL
+535 ASLAREVARAFDL
-548 PAEELDT
+548 SAEELDT
-555 VVRAA
+555 IVRAA

-578 ARLDPAERKI
+578 ARLDPAERQI
-588 IERHSEVGERILA
+588 IQRHSEVGERILA

-622 KGYPDGLTGEEIPLG
+622 TGYPDGLAGEEIPLG
-637 ARIVAVC
+637 ARVVAVC
-644 DAFDAMTTNR
+644 DAFDAMTTDR
-654 PYQAGTDPE
+654 PYQAGTDAD

-668 LVRHAGTQFDPAVV
+668 LVRNAGTQFDPAVV

-692 HRVAA
+692 HRIAA